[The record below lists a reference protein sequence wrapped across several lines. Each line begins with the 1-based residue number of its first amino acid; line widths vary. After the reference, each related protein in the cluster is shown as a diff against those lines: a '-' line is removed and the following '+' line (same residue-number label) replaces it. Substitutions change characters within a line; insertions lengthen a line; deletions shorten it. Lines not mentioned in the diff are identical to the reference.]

1 MNNGYQKSN
10 GCGADKEGGEF
21 FKTFFFTKLQ
31 SKHVRPL
38 AYNVWQ
44 LGEGGTCRILK
55 VRTNVRATFAKL
67 LVVGSAV
74 N

>member
-31 SKHVRPL
+31 SKHVRQL
-38 AYNVWQ
+38 AYKGLLCDPCNYG
-44 LGEGGTCRILK
+44 LGFYEKHKDKYIEYLK
-55 VRTNVRATFAKL
+55 KHD
-67 LVVGSAV
+67 
-74 N
+74 

>member
-38 AYNVWQ
+38 AYNV
-44 LGEGGTCRILK
+44 LRLAEGAEPKIQIEVQMFKIKNEC
-55 VRTNVRATFAKL
+55 
-67 LVVGSAV
+67 
-74 N
+74 

>member
-1 MNNGYQKSN
+1 MKKYLIKFLN
-10 GCGADKEGGEF
+10 
-21 FKTFFFTKLQ
+21 
-31 SKHVRPL
+31 
-38 AYNVWQ
+38 NVWQ

>member
-1 MNNGYQKSN
+1 MILRSLGY
-10 GCGADKEGGEF
+10 A
-21 FKTFFFTKLQ
+21 
-31 SKHVRPL
+31 VRSIT
-38 AYNVWQ
+38 ANVWQ